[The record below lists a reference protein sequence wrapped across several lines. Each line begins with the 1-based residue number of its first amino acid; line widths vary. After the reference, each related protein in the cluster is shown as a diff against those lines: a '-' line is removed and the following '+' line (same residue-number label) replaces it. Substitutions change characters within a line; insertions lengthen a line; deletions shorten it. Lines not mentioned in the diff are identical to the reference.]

1 MSVSASRPIAMRA
14 GPREWTGLAV
24 LSLAGVLIAMDNT
37 VLFLALPHVTADL
50 GASGPQMLWI
60 QDVYGFLVAGL
71 LITMGT
77 LGDRIGRRRLL
88 MLGAAGFGVASV
100 LAALSTGAEMLI
112 AARAVLGIAGAALV
126 PSILGIL
133 RNVFADPKQRI
144 AAISVLMTCFT
155 TGGAIAPLI
164 GGLLLESFWWGAV
177 FLAAVPVMALIL
189 LLAPILLPESADPGP
204 GRLDL
209 PSVGLSVVA
218 ILPTV
223 YGVKELAGHGMSLP
237 VLLGLVIGATFT
249 VLFIRRQNRMDSPL
263 LDLQLFRGRTFSVA
277 LGALLVGQFAIG
289 GVLFLMPQYFQLVL
303 NKSPIQAGLWLLPGT
318 GIFALMAL
326 VIPPI
331 AGRLPRA
338 WLMAGGLIVAAA
350 GYGLLAMVDP
360 GSGHGTLV
368 VAMVL
373 VLAGMAPLVLLV
385 TDLVVASAPQ
395 DKAGFAAAMSSTSIE
410 LGLALGV
417 ASLGSVL
424 AAVYG
429 NGMSDVPAGVPA
441 GSADAARASLASAN
455 GVAQQ
460 LPDPVATS
468 LLTTAR
474 EAFIAGF
481 NVVGVISAMTA
492 VGAAVAV
499 AWLLR
504 DITATAR
511 GRRLGPHRRSGPT
524 SSAR

>member
-1 MSVSASRPIAMRA
+1 MAS
-14 GPREWTGLAV
+14 
-24 LSLAGVLIAMDNT
+24 VLIAMDNT

-60 QDVYGFLVAGL
+60 QDVYGFLIGGL

-88 MLGAAGFGVASV
+88 ILGAAGFGMASV
-100 LAALSTGAEMLI
+100 LAAFSTGAEMLI

-155 TGGAIAPLI
+155 TDGAIAPLI
-164 GGLLLESFWWGAV
+164 GGLLLENFWWGAV

-218 ILPTV
+218 ILPIV

-237 VLLGLVIGATFT
+237 VLLGLVLGATFT

-263 LDLQLFRGRTFSVA
+263 LDLQLFRGRAFSVA
-277 LGALLVGQFAIG
+277 LSALLVGQFAIG

-303 NKSPIQAGLWLLPGT
+303 HESPIQAGLWLLPGT

-331 AGRLPRA
+331 AARLPRA

-350 GYGLLAMVDP
+350 GYGLLAMVDT
-360 GSGHGTLV
+360 GTGHGTLV

-429 NGMSDVPAGVPA
+429 SGMSDVPAGVPA
-441 GSADAARASLASAN
+441 GSADAARASLANAT

-460 LPDPVATS
+460 LPGPAATS

-481 NVVGVISAMTA
+481 NVVGAISAITA

-504 DITATAR
+504 DITATAKAE
-511 GRRLGPHRRSGPT
+511 PAKDPT
-524 SSAR
+524 P